1 MRAFLGEYG
10 KVIVCAIVILS
21 IFGYCFTLKSGSVA
35 ASLPSPTVTVKSDD
49 SFALVDDVSKRA
61 NPTITI
67 PSADCKIHA
76 KEAYDLMDPDI
87 FNVSALNADGN
98 ALAYSVVKVE
108 YPNGTIKNIDASG
121 SYSVC
126 SDTAGVLKVTYRTEE
141 NYNGR
146 ELRTEKTF
154 QFVVD

>member
-1 MRAFLGEYG
+1 
-10 KVIVCAIVILS
+10 
-21 IFGYCFTLKSGSVA
+21 
-35 ASLPSPTVTVKSDD
+35 
-49 SFALVDDVSKRA
+49 
-61 NPTITI
+61 
-67 PSADCKIHA
+67 
-76 KEAYDLMDPDI
+76 MDPDI
-87 FNVSALNADGN
+87 FHVSALNADGN